1 MKTDNDLYA
10 ALFSQDQLDELFPA
24 DRADRFF
31 EALLGDAD
39 EGAYDIRLSFKAFEA
54 NRLQFE
60 LQLHQRPRKCLACNL
75 TYGLP
80 NVFARHPIINIQ
92 GVVDAIGRLMDGHG
106 RCTGW
111 KLGNTQE
118 ISRKLHVVPLMIDV
132 APV

>member
-1 MKTDNDLYA
+1 MKTDNTTFT
-10 ALFSQDQLDELFPA
+10 ALFSREKLDELLPTE
-24 DRADRFF
+24 RADQFF

-39 EGAYDIRLSFKAFEA
+39 EGAYDIRLGFKEFKSG
-54 NRLQFE
+54 RLHFE

-80 NVFARHPIINIQ
+80 NVFSRHPVIDIQ
-92 GVVDAIGRLMDGHG
+92 GLVDGIGTLLDGQG

-118 ISRKLHVVPLMIDV
+118 ISRQLHVVPLVIDL
-132 APV
+132 A